1 MYIYGSC
8 LIYVMHRGRR
18 GRMVVG
24 FTTTCTISA
33 YPVHGQVYSINIML

>member
-1 MYIYGSC
+1 MTIQWSKEKAQTKIHTTENSRG
-8 LIYVMHRGRR
+8 HRSR

-33 YPVHGQVYSINIML
+33 NHH

>member
-8 LIYVMHRGRR
+8 LIYIIHRGHR

-33 YPVHGQVYSINIML
+33 YPVHGQVYSINIM